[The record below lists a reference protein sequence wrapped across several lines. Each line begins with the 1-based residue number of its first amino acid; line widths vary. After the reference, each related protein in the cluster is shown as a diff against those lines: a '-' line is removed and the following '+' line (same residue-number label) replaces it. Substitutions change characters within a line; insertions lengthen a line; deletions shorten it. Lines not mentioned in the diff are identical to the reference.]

1 MPRLFADL
9 CPVTLLAAIPLAA
22 CATAPPPYAT
32 NVLAWPRAGE
42 SVNQFQADDL
52 ACRNY
57 MQTHTAPPGATGAAA
72 NRSAVGSGRGNAGAI
87 ARGAQSPPDVA
98 YAQCMTSK
106 GYSIEYVNI
115 FAPAPP
121 GHGYGYNGYN
131 GYGHRDDYPHDA
143 DVHPG
148 GYPYYVTY
156 PYAVG
161 TLPFFFF
168 VTHHHHGFHHGH
180 FHS

>member
-1 MPRLFADL
+1 MPPLFANL
-9 CPVTLLAAIPLAA
+9 GPVTLLAAIPLIA
-22 CATAPPPYAT
+22 CATAAPPYAT
-32 NVLAWPRAGE
+32 NMRAWPRARE

-57 MQTHTAPPGATGAAA
+57 MQTHTPPAGAPQAVA
-72 NRSAVGSGRGNAGAI
+72 NRSAVGNARNVDAL
-87 ARGAQSPPDVA
+87 AEGAQSPSDVV

-106 GYSIEYVNI
+106 GYSVEYVDL

-121 GHGYGYNGYN
+121 SYGYGSA
-131 GYGHRDDYPHDA
+131 YPHDDPDDA

-148 GYPYYVTY
+148 GQPYYVTS

-161 TLPFFFF
+161 ALPFFLF
-168 VTHHHHGFHHGH
+168 VRHHHDGSHHD

>member
-1 MPRLFADL
+1 MTRLFADL
-9 CPVTLLAAIPLAA
+9 RPVALLASIPLAA

-32 NVLAWPRAGE
+32 NELAWPRAGE
-42 SVNQFQADDL
+42 SVNQFRADDL

-57 MQTHTAPPGATGAAA
+57 MQTHTPPPGATQAVA
-72 NRSAVGSGRGNAGAI
+72 NRSAVGSGASNAGAI
-87 ARGAQSPPDVA
+87 AGGGQSPSDVA

-106 GYSIEYVNI
+106 GYSVEYVNL
-115 FAPAPP
+115 FAPPP
-121 GHGYGYNGYN
+121 PAYGYGNAYSG
-131 GYGHRDDYPHDA
+131 DDPNDA

-148 GYPYYVTY
+148 GYSYYVAY

-168 VTHHHHGFHHGH
+168 VTHHHAGFHHEGGGH
-180 FHS
+180 FRH

>member
-1 MPRLFADL
+1 MTRLFTDL
-9 CPVTLLAAIPLAA
+9 CPATLLAAIALAA

-32 NVLAWPRAGE
+32 NELAWPRAGE

-57 MQTHTAPPGATGAAA
+57 MQTHTPPPGAPQAVA
-72 NRSAVGSGRGNAGAI
+72 NRSAVGSV
-87 ARGAQSPPDVA
+87 AQSPSDVA

-106 GYSIEYVNI
+106 DYSVEYVDL
-115 FAPAPP
+115 FAPQPP
-121 GHGYGYNGYN
+121 GYGYGNAYSG
-131 GYGHRDDYPHDA
+131 DDPPNDA

-148 GYPYYVTY
+148 GHPYYVTY

-168 VTHHHHGFHHGH
+168 VRHHHDGFHH
-180 FHS
+180 

>member
-1 MPRLFADL
+1 MPPFFANFS
-9 CPVTLLAAIPLAA
+9 PVTLLAAIPFAA

-52 ACRNY
+52 ACGNY
-57 MQTHTAPPGATGAAA
+57 MQTHTPPPGAPQAVAKRA
-72 NRSAVGSGRGNAGAI
+72 AVGSGASDADAI
-87 ARGAQSPPDVA
+87 AGDPQSPSDVA

-106 GYSIEYVNI
+106 GYSVEFVNL

-121 GHGYGYNGYN
+121 GYGYGNAYPSDVPN
-131 GYGHRDDYPHDA
+131 DD

-148 GYPYYVTY
+148 GNPYYVTY

-161 TLPFFFF
+161 SLPFFFF
-168 VTHHHHGFHHGH
+168 VRHHHDGSHHED